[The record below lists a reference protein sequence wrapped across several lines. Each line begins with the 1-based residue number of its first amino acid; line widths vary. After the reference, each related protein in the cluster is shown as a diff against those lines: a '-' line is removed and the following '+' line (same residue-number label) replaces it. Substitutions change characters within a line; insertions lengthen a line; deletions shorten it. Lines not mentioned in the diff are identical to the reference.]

1 MRLEKQVNCL
11 LKYLIAPCCSQQW
24 EAIKRFKRHMRFEF
38 KKELSGS
45 SAEDGFEGSKAGG
58 DRPVRRPWE

>member
-11 LKYLIAPCCSQQW
+11 LKYLSCSQQW

-45 SAEDGFEGSKAGG
+45 STEDGFEGSKAGG